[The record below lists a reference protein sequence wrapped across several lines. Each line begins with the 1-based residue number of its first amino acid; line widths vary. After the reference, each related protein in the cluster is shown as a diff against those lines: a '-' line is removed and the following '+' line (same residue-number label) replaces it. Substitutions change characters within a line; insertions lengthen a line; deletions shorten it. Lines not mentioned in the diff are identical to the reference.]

1 MKAKFRMSAV
11 VDQSFLCVSN
21 MPTEHTF
28 LLPQSK
34 KLVVFETTPRMS
46 TYVRSNHALFTE

>member
-1 MKAKFRMSAV
+1 MKAEFRMSAV

-21 MPTEHTF
+21 MPAKETF

-34 KLVVFETTPRMS
+34 KLVVFQTTPQMS
-46 TYVRSNHALFTE
+46 TYVR